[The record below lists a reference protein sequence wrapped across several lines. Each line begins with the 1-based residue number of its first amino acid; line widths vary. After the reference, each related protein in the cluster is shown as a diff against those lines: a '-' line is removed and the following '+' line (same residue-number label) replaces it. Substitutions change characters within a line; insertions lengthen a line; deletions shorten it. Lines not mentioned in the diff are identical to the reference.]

1 MIILSSFIK
10 PADAAGD
17 AITSFSIFN
26 SDEISLIIGSL
37 IISGYPSLKMKTEK
51 ITEDNKK
58 SQRYVRGV
66 SGEFCFS
73 EVTDQRKLQFAER
86 QKQIDLAKGRG
97 EQHIG
102 QDVSKVN
109 YERRLKKQSRMFQG
123 E

>member
-1 MIILSSFIK
+1 MWKGECFVFDNRVAVDHDL
-10 PADAAGD
+10 
-17 AITSFSIFN
+17 N
-26 SDEISLIIGSL
+26 RGS
-37 IISGYPSLKMKTEK
+37 YDQCHACRRP

-66 SGEFCFS
+66 SCEFCFS
-73 EVTDQRKLQFAER
+73 EVTNQRKLQFAER